1 MNQGAQAYAPPEVE
15 AKHSLDDFHRMYS
28 EGDSVDQ
35 ETFAE
40 MRSNLLLYAGDHYSK
55 RTSNYYKRVRDS
67 KELSQEQ
74 KLRLTKNHIQYICD
88 TYANSIVSTDPG
100 VGFTPKDEKSPH
112 DQKVADMHHA
122 VWQDAH
128 ERYNLDDKID
138 DWVDSFVQIGECA
151 VKIYFDPTKG
161 KVKAYNQKTD
171 EQGNP
176 VFVGY
181 QGETTQPMDPMFG
194 QQFHPAPNFEDPIFH
209 GEFCFEE
216 IYGFNLLRP
225 SETKDLR
232 ESPWLGIRKM
242 AYTAELKNRFK
253 DAAATIQSTSD
264 QTFQVFDATKG
275 GYTKTNN
282 QTLVT
287 EYYFRP
293 CWEYPNGYFYITT
306 KDVILA
312 QGELPGGIF
321 PIVVQPMKKFATTPR
336 GRSPIKTMRPYQA
349 EINRGSS
356 KLAEHQITLGD
367 DKLILTNGS
376 KPTSGISIP
385 GIRTVNVTGQ
395 APTVLQGRDGSQYL
409 NTISANITELYT
421 VMAVREVIEDM
432 PAQLDPYVM
441 LFRAASQ
448 KKKFQRYIR
457 RFEKFLCEVVKVY
470 LGLAKVHLTDDYL
483 VMAVGSNDQ
492 VNIPEFRK
500 LPDTCYEIKIE
511 AVSDDVESKIGKQIT
526 INHALQYIGAKLQP
540 EDIGRIM
547 RQMPYANFDEAFG
560 PMTQDYDNSL
570 NDILALDRGEQPPI
584 NQYDNH
590 VFCIKSLVS
599 RMRKPDFKYLPPQ
612 VQQSYSMKVQL
623 HQQFQSQNML
633 AIQRAEQGL
642 IPTSG
647 YLAKCDLYVPNADD
661 PNKKE
666 RVTLPADAIAW
677 LIKQLEA
684 QQSGMAPLESLPS
697 GAQAQMANNFAG
709 ASGMPPSNRAVNPMA
724 MGSSG

>member
-1 MNQGAQAYAPPEVE
+1 MNQAAAYGPPETE
-15 AKHSLDDFHRMYS
+15 AKHDLADFHRMYS
-28 EGDSVDQ
+28 DGESVDQ

-40 MRSNLLLYAGDHYSK
+40 MRSNVLLYAGDHYSK

-67 KELSQEQ
+67 KELSNEQ
-74 KLRLTKNHIQYICD
+74 KLRLTKNHIQFICD

-100 VGFTPKDEKSPH
+100 VGFTPKDDKSPH
-112 DQKVADMHHA
+112 DQKVAEMHHA
-122 VWQDAH
+122 VWRDAH
-128 ERYNLDDKID
+128 ERYNIDDKID

-151 VKIYFDPTKG
+151 VKIYFDTMKG
-161 KVKAYNQKTD
+161 KVKAYNQKVD
-171 EQGNP
+171 EQGRP
-176 VFVGY
+176 LYMGY
-181 QGETTQPMDPMFG
+181 DGETHLQADQVYG
-194 QQFHPAPNFEDPIFH
+194 QLFHPAPDFEDPIFH
-209 GEFCFEE
+209 GQFVFEE

-225 SETKDLR
+225 SECKDLR

-242 AYTAELKNRFK
+242 SYTADLKKQFP
-253 DAAATIQSTSD
+253 DTAAGIQSSSD

-275 GYTKTNN
+275 GYTKTSN
-282 QTLVT
+282 QTLIT

-293 CWEYPNGYFYITT
+293 CWEYPNGFFYITT

-312 QGELPGGIF
+312 SGELPGGIF
-321 PIVVQPMKKFATTPR
+321 PIIVQPMRKFATTPR

-409 NTISANITELYT
+409 TTISANITEMYM
-421 VMAVREVIEDM
+421 VMGLKEITEDL

-441 LFRAASQ
+441 LFRAAHM

-470 LGLAKVHLTDDYL
+470 LGLSKVHLTDDYL
-483 VMAVGSNDQ
+483 VMAVGSNER
-492 VNIPEFRK
+492 VNIPEFRQ
-500 LPDTCYEIKIE
+500 LPDTCYEINIE
-511 AVSDDVESKIGKQIT
+511 ATSDDVESKLGKQIT
-526 INHALQYIGAKLQP
+526 INHALQYVGNRLQP

-547 RQMPYANFDEAFG
+547 KQMPYADFDESFG
-560 PMTQDYDNSL
+560 PMTLDYDNSL
-570 NDILALDRGEQPPI
+570 NDVLALDRGEQPPI

-590 VFCIKSLVS
+590 VYCIKALVT
-599 RMRKPDFKYLPPQ
+599 RMRKPDFQFLAPEIRQNYAA
-612 VQQSYSMKVQL
+612 KVGL
-623 HQQFQSQNML
+623 HQQFEAQNQMAL
-633 AIQRAEQGL
+633 QRAKQGL

-647 YLAKCDLYVPNADD
+647 YLAKCDLYVPNVED
-661 PNKKE
+661 PSKKE
-666 RVTLPADAIAW
+666 RVTLPADSIAW
-677 LIKQLEA
+677 LISQLQA
-684 QQSGMAPLESLPS
+684 QRAGLAPVMGMPE
-697 GAQAQMANNFAG
+697 GAQAQLATQFSNMAGLPPATDAG
-709 ASGMPPSNRAVNPMA
+709 NPMA